1 MQRELA
7 MKPRL
12 PHILLVEDDPTSRTF
27 LAAAAEALPAAVDTA
42 DSLATAQALAA
53 LHAYDLWLID
63 ANLPDGSGIE
73 LLQQLRQH
81 ASTPA
86 LAHTAARDRSALDPL
101 LDAGF
106 IEALIKPLSS
116 AQLQGALR
124 RALGQGDVEEEAT
137 STSWSKLPVWDEEAA
152 LGAMNGSRA
161 HVDAL
166 RTLFLGELAAQRDTV
181 LAALQSND
189 DGIVHAQLHR
199 LQASC
204 GFVGAVRLGTAV
216 KELRDGAESIAARER
231 FAHAAADT
239 LTSV

>member
-1 MQRELA
+1 
-7 MKPRL
+7 MKPRIPRL
-12 PHILLVEDDPTSRTF
+12 PHILLVEDDPTSRAF
-27 LAAAAEALPAAVDTA
+27 LAAAAEALPAIVDAA
-42 DSLATAQALAA
+42 DSLGTAQALAA

-73 LLQQLRQH
+73 LLQRLRQR

-106 IEALIKPLSS
+106 VEVLVKPLSS
-116 AQLQGALR
+116 AQLQGAMR
-124 RALGQGDVEEEAT
+124 RALDQCVVEPDAPPPACD
-137 STSWSKLPVWDEEAA
+137 KFPVWDDDAA
-152 LGAMNGSRA
+152 LAAMNGNRTHA
-161 HVDAL
+161 DAL
-166 RTLFLGELAAQRDTV
+166 RNLFLSELAAQRDAV
-181 LAALQSND
+181 LAGLQTSD

-204 GFVGAVRLGTAV
+204 SFVGAARLGAAV
-216 KELRDGAESIAARER
+216 KQLRDGTESIAARES

-239 LTSV
+239 LASG

>member
-1 MQRELA
+1 
-7 MKPRL
+7 MKPRIPRL

-27 LAAAAEALPAAVDTA
+27 LAAAAEALPAIVDTA

-73 LLQQLRQH
+73 LLQQLRQR
-81 ASTPA
+81 APTPA
-86 LAHTAARDRSALDPL
+86 LAHTAARDRSVLDPL

-106 IEALIKPLSS
+106 VEALIKPLSS

-124 RALGQGDVEEEAT
+124 RALGQGDIAEEAA
-137 STSWSKLPVWDEEAA
+137 STSCGKLPIWDEEAA
-152 LGAMNGSRA
+152 LNAVNGNRV
-161 HVDAL
+161 HVEAL
-166 RTLFLGELAAQRDTV
+166 RKLFLGELVAQRDAV
-181 LAALQSND
+181 LAGLQTSD

-204 GFVGAVRLGTAV
+204 GFVGAVRLGAAV
-216 KELRDGAESIAARER
+216 KQLRDGTKSIAARES

-239 LTSV
+239 LVSA

>member
-1 MQRELA
+1 

-27 LAAAAEALPAAVDTA
+27 LAAAAEALPAIVDTA
-42 DSLATAQALAA
+42 DSLATARALATM
-53 LHAYDLWLID
+53 HAYDLWLID

-73 LLQQLRQH
+73 LLQQLRQR
-81 ASTPA
+81 APTPA

-106 IEALIKPLSS
+106 VEALIKPLSS

-124 RALGQGDVEEEAT
+124 RILGHDDVAEEAT
-137 STSWSKLPVWDEEAA
+137 STGCGKLPTWDEEAA
-152 LGAMNGSRA
+152 LDAMNGNRM
-161 HVDAL
+161 HVEAL
-166 RTLFLGELAAQRDTV
+166 RKLFLGELAAQRDAV
-181 LAALQSND
+181 LAGLQTSD

-204 GFVGAVRLGTAV
+204 SFVGAVRLGAAV
-216 KELRDGAESIAARER
+216 KRLRDGTASIAARES

-239 LTSV
+239 LASA